1 MRDLFR
7 KVIFALSIYLSAMI
21 LVSGVSF
28 LFSTESLGESHSN
41 SHTTTVETKQEE
53 PVSSEESTE
62 PGKTNPS
69 DSQPFDFS
77 VNVITDVDEST
88 TKAIILSKS
97 LPKTEPPDILG
108 TLLMELKRRTH
119 FIVRIC
125 MRKRCNRI
133 RR

>member
-1 MRDLFR
+1 MLR
-7 KVIFALSIYLSAMI
+7 KVLSVLGVYII
-21 LVSGVSF
+21 LTIIVSTCSF
-28 LFSTESLGESHSN
+28 LFSTDSLTDAGSVRSY
-41 SHTTTVETKQEE
+41 TMTVEKQQED

-77 VNVITDVDEST
+77 VKVITDVDESK
-88 TKAIILSKS
+88 TKAIIFPNS

-108 TLLMELKRRTH
+108 TLLTELTKRKQ

>member
-1 MRDLFR
+1 MLR
-7 KVIFALSIYLSAMI
+7 KVLSVLGVYII
-21 LVSGVSF
+21 LTIIVSTTSF
-28 LFSTESLGESHSN
+28 LFSTDSLTDAGSTKSY
-41 SHTTTVETKQEE
+41 TITVESQQEE

-77 VNVITDVDEST
+77 VNVITDVDEPT
-88 TKAIILSKS
+88 NKAIILSKS
-97 LPKTEPPDILG
+97 LPKTEPPDVLG
-108 TLLMELKRRTH
+108 TLLVELKRRTH